1 MVWIELVTVLALLQL
16 LLFAALVSRARVKYG
31 VKAPA
36 TTGNEMFERYYRVQ
50 MNTIELLIVF
60 LPALWLAGKYWSPYF
75 AALAGAIYLIGRMLY
90 LNGYVKNPGSRN
102 LGFSLS
108 AIPIIALL
116 VADLAGVI
124 KVFVL
129 TYS

>member
-16 LLFAALVSRARVKYG
+16 VLFATLVGRARVKYG
-31 VKAPA
+31 VEAPA
-36 TTGNEMFERYYRVQ
+36 TTGNEIFERYYRVQ
-50 MNTIELLIVF
+50 VNTIELLIVF
-60 LPALWLAGKYWSPYF
+60 LPALWLAAKYWSPYF
-75 AALAGAIYLIGRMLY
+75 AALAGVIYLIGRMLY
-90 LNGYVKNPGSRN
+90 LNGYVKNPGSRSF
-102 LGFSLS
+102 GFSLS
-108 AIPIIALL
+108 AIPIVALL